1 MKMGSMKSISL
12 VVFLLDDRLYGL
24 HLNAVEKVLPAVDVT
39 PLPEAPEAV
48 LGLINLKGKII
59 PVFDVRKRFRL
70 QEREICLEDHF
81 IIARTSRR
89 TVAIPV
95 DSAKGVMEVPEQE
108 IADAKGITPGLA
120 HVEGVVKLKDGMLL
134 IHDVER
140 FLSLEEER
148 ALAEALRQQG

>member
-1 MKMGSMKSISL
+1 METDPMKQKSL
-12 VVFLLDDRLYGL
+12 VVFFLDDRRYGL
-24 HLNAVEKVLPAVDVT
+24 RLDAVERVLPALDVT
-39 PLPEAPEAV
+39 PLPKAPEIV

-59 PVFDVRKRFRL
+59 PVLDVRRRFRL
-70 QEREICLEDHF
+70 PQREIGLQDHF

-95 DSAKGVMEVPEQE
+95 DSASGAMGISDRE
-108 IADAKGITPGLA
+108 ITETTDITPGLE
-120 HVEGVVKLKDGMLL
+120 HVEGVVKLRDGMLL

-148 ALAEALRQQG
+148 TLAEALKE